1 MISLSLYIERVI
13 EYAPRLFE
21 SLYETGIMMVF
32 AMVAAILLGL
42 PLGTLLFLTSRNKPM
57 DNKILYQVAS
67 VFVNIVRS
75 FPFLL
80 LVVVMQPLIRFFYG
94 RATGDPVAASFPM
107 MLIAI
112 ALYARFVE
120 QSLHDVPKGVMEMAE
135 SMGATTTQLVWKF
148 LYVEARSSLIIGFT
162 TAFVS
167 FISYST
173 IMGVVGGGGIA
184 QRLGRGGHLV
194 APGGILRGHRQRVG
208 QKHRAGGG
216 SAQLEPGVRIL
227 LLHQHRLLLAR
238 HGGAATGDH
247 GLQHLAR
254 GGRNLHPGSLSLRQR
269 GHGRIQ
275 RLGS

>member
-1 MISLSLYIERVI
+1 MISLSLYTERVI

-120 QSLHDVPKGVMEMAE
+120 QSLHDVPKGVMETAE

-162 TAFVS
+162 TGFVS

-173 IMGVVGGGGIA
+173 IMGVVGGGGIGDFAIRYGYQRYETDVMYTAIVVIIIFVILA
-184 QRLGRGGHLV
+184 QWFG
-194 APGGILRGHRQRVG
+194 LRIARQLD
-208 QKHRAGGG
+208 KK
-216 SAQLEPGVRIL
+216 
-227 LLHQHRLLLAR
+227 
-238 HGGAATGDH
+238 
-247 GLQHLAR
+247 
-254 GGRNLHPGSLSLRQR
+254 
-269 GHGRIQ
+269 
-275 RLGS
+275 